1 MQLIVYLCPLI
12 CREHHSASCLWSLIE
27 VSVPIPKPH
36 KRLVWI
42 SRFVAI
48 YTPNC
53 RLVCMKQSN
62 HQSWNWCSHTHC
74 LCCFSCLKT
83 CRNCHIHHFP
93 IVQKS
98 WPESKISKL
107 SSVSN
112 LSAQYPWLTFKKSS
126 RIFFQFYKKIFW
138 A

>member
-1 MQLIVYLCPLI
+1 MQLIVYLCLLI
-12 CREHHSASCLWSLIE
+12 CREHHSASEIIKKPPIKIKWFFIQGYTLPCLWSLIE

-53 RLVCMKQSN
+53 RLACMKQSN

-74 LCCFSCLKT
+74 LCCSSCLKT

-98 WPESKISKL
+98 K
-107 SSVSN
+107 
-112 LSAQYPWLTFKKSS
+112 
-126 RIFFQFYKKIFW
+126 KKIQKLITIMTINC
-138 A
+138 